1 MTSLRPTYVPHGLL
15 TTHPS
20 LLTKLHSSL
29 KIMPLQNFGAL
40 AQRYYPDKTYRTATR
55 LFRRELEVTK
65 GLLRALKRVGY
76 TPTSRLLTSTQVR
89 VIEEFIGE
97 AG

>member
-1 MTSLRPTYVPHGLL
+1 MSRTDS
-15 TTHPS
+15 S
-20 LLTKLHSSL
+20 LLTPHSSL
-29 KIMPLQNFGAL
+29 NKMPLISFGAL

-76 TPTSRLLTSTQVR
+76 SPTCRLLTRTQVR
-89 VIEEFIGE
+89 IIEKFIGE